1 MHRNFGLIGYPLTH
15 SFSPEYFNDKFNKEG
30 IDAYYGLYPL
40 TNIDK
45 WPSLIEKNSF
55 SGINVTIPYKK
66 TIIPYLDALEEKAKK
81 IGSVNTIR
89 FENGK
94 TIGYNTDAYGFEKSL
109 LQLINSHRNVELAL
123 VLGSGGAAAAVTFV
137 LKSLNIPFLSVSRF
151 STSGDVTY
159 DNLPDDFFNK
169 KGLIINTTPLGMH
182 PDIESAPQLPYS
194 LLTKNIYMYDLVYNP
209 KMTTFLQLGKN
220 HGCTIKNGH
229 DMLIYQAE
237 KAWEIWNN

>member
-1 MHRNFGLIGYPLTH
+1 MHRNFGLTGYPLSH

-40 TNIDK
+40 SNIDQ
-45 WPSLIEKNSF
+45 WPSLIEKNTF

-66 TIIPYLDALEEKAKK
+66 TIIPYLDALEETAKK

-89 FENGK
+89 FEDGK
-94 TIGYNTDAYGFEKSL
+94 TIGYNTDVYGFQQSL
-109 LQLINSHRNVELAL
+109 LKLISSPEVIEEAL
-123 VLGSGGAAAAVTFV
+123 VLGTGGSAAAVIFV
-137 LKSLNIPFLSVSRF
+137 LKALNISFKTVSRNIHP
-151 STSGDVTY
+151 GGVTY
-159 DNLPDDFFNK
+159 ETISKDFFDK

-209 KMTTFLQLGKN
+209 KMTTFLQLGQD
-220 HGCTIKNGH
+220 HGCPIKNGH
-229 DMLIYQAE
+229 DMLIYQAD
-237 KAWEIWNN
+237 KAWEIWNS